1 MVLEQS
7 YDESDTSAERPVAA
21 NIQVRPADGGNPLN
35 RPQMQAMPAATES
48 DEREVGNTKTHAT
61 AVNQRN
67 TGHRPG
73 TPVSAN
79 PGEQVQMGIEEQD
92 GRVVPGRQFR
102 TAAGDRAKNSRVV
115 LTGNNVGAALTE
127 ANSTPPITPGQGITE
142 GEMLERMAP
151 ADRDAY
157 LQKTASIKAQYVDTE
172 PAVVAKVVSKETGN
186 KTRDGVTSSVTTS
199 KGSMEV
205 YDASG
210 ADPGKPKVETFEQDG
225 MKFTTTNG
233 PSRREQASPRSAE
246 AHKPVMLKDGSADA
260 RRMIAKQMCPD
271 FPSNYDFSQAPRKKL
286 ARLQA
291 DYEERPD
298 VIRAVFAAES
308 DDFKSTLMQEFPQAF
323 SGK

>member
-1 MVLEQS
+1 
-7 YDESDTSAERPVAA
+7 
-21 NIQVRPADGGNPLN
+21 
-35 RPQMQAMPAATES
+35 
-48 DEREVGNTKTHAT
+48 
-61 AVNQRN
+61 
-67 TGHRPG
+67 
-73 TPVSAN
+73 
-79 PGEQVQMGIEEQD
+79 
-92 GRVVPGRQFR
+92 
-102 TAAGDRAKNSRVV
+102 
-115 LTGNNVGAALTE
+115 
-127 ANSTPPITPGQGITE
+127 
-142 GEMLERMAP
+142 
-151 ADRDAY
+151 
-157 LQKTASIKAQYVDTE
+157 
-172 PAVVAKVVSKETGN
+172 
-186 KTRDGVTSSVTTS
+186 
-199 KGSMEV
+199 MEV